1 MAIDL
6 NKRIA
11 SVGVILT
18 KKQLPNVKA
27 QVGVA
32 FDISGSMQGLYRDG
46 TVQDTAERVLAIAHR
61 FDDNKSLDAWVFSN
75 GTAELEA
82 ITMENYSTFVN
93 DEILN
98 NNEIAMRW
106 GGTNYSPVIVS
117 ILDEYYPT
125 VKTIFGKILGLFG
138 GKSTSEIKAKV
149 DYPSYVI
156 VITDGENDD
165 KSVTLDLLNKVAGR
179 NIYWQFIGIGNA
191 GFAFLKQV
199 SAKLDNVGLITVDD
213 LTKISD
219 DDLYLQLLDDKFCNW
234 MKSHI
239 TA

>member
-61 FDDNKSLDAWVFSN
+61 FDDNQSLDAWTFSN
-75 GTAELEA
+75 GSDELEA
-82 ITMENYSTFVN
+82 VTMENYPTFVQ
-93 DEILN
+93 DEIFDN
-98 NNEIAMRW
+98 DSINKW
-106 GGTNYSPVIVS
+106 GGTNYSPVMMS
-117 ILDEYYPT
+117 ILNEYYPT
-125 VKTIFGKILGLFG
+125 VKTISGKILGLFG

>member
-61 FDDNKSLDAWVFSN
+61 FDDNQSLDAWTFSN
-75 GTAELEA
+75 GSDELEA
-82 ITMENYSTFVN
+82 VTMENYPTFVQ
-93 DEILN
+93 DEIFDN
-98 NNEIAMRW
+98 DSINKW
-106 GGTNYSPVIVS
+106 GGTNYSPVMMS
-117 ILDEYYPT
+117 ILNEYYPT
-125 VKTIFGKILGLFG
+125 TTTSKILGLFG
-138 GKSTSEIKAKV
+138 GKTEIKAKV

-156 VITDGENDD
+156 VITDGENED
-165 KSVTLDLLNKVAGR
+165 KSSALALLNDVVGR
-179 NIYWQFIGIGNA
+179 DIYWQFIGIGSA
-191 GFAFLKQV
+191 GFKFLKDAA
-199 SAKLDNVGLITVDD
+199 AKFANVGLIAVSD

-234 MKSHI
+234 MKAHLK
-239 TA
+239 A